1 MFFDETWK
9 HGNDNGLNFIVKEIA
24 EVLRDHM
31 LEPGIETE
39 EGKAISLSPHRWRLA
54 GYRFADFLAHNSKKG
69 VELAREFANG
79 MRIYCEE
86 NGEIGPPVLYDT
98 ARATGLEQRARK
110 FLRLVVHASTNQHEA
125 QAAALGF
132 VKMFGAEELA
142 IISAER
148 LDALERTLT
157 QVQDTIAYM
166 KKEHPMLFLWKREE
180 RAPR

>member
-1 MFFDETWK
+1 MFFDEAWK
-9 HGNDNGLNFIVKEIA
+9 HSNDGSVNFIVKEIA

-31 LEPGIETE
+31 LGIEPDP
-39 EGKAISLSPHRWRLA
+39 LSEHRWRLA

-86 NGEIGPPVLYDT
+86 NGEIGPPVLYDA
-98 ARATGLEQRARK
+98 ARATALEQRARK
-110 FLRLVVHASTNQHEA
+110 FLTLVMHASTGHHEA

-132 VKMFGAEELA
+132 VKMFASEELTVIA
-142 IISAER
+142 AER
-148 LDALERTLT
+148 LTALNRTLT

-180 RAPR
+180 RAP